1 MKAKQEQA
9 QQFQPVETPS
19 LQEQKPAEEV
29 TLSDGVTDNIPP
41 LPEQQPEVAPV
52 DFSADF
58 SPTMTTSNFYSPEE
72 FAKNF
77 ADFLDFLKNP
87 ATATDAFET
96 LRAEGQSLAADKV
109 YNMATKYKW
118 LNWLIDR
125 RTRLLHDAALLS
137 LFVAVESNAIIV
149 NWTGISIFEKGKL
162 WLKNKIKQRQ
172 TAQATSG
179 RRSVWGF
186 LGRQAVEKPQKQE
199 S

>member
-1 MKAKQEQA
+1 MKAKQEQT
-9 QQFQPVETPS
+9 QQFQ
-19 LQEQKPAEEV
+19 EQQPEEEV

-41 LPEQQPEVAPV
+41 LQEQQPEVAAV

-77 ADFLDFLKNP
+77 ADFLDFLKDP

-96 LRAEGQSLAADKV
+96 LHAEGQSLAADKV

-137 LFVAVESNAIIV
+137 LFVAVESNAIIM
-149 NWTGISIFEKGKL
+149 NWTGISLFEKGKL
-162 WLKNKIKQRQ
+162 WLKSKIKQRQ